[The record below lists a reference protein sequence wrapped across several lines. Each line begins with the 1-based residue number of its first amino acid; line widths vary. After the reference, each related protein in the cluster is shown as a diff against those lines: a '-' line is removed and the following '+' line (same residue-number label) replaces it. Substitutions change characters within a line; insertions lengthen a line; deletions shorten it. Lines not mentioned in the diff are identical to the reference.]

1 MSRLLSAESLV
12 LLVLVATLVPLVVV
26 ADPDPEPEPKKQ
38 TKEEKVHVK
47 KPRDHDEATRLLLKV
62 AHNLQDAL
70 RINVSLPVP
79 RQAAPIDPG
88 YPGQQ
93 RQANLE
99 DFIDLFSDLISLIQ
113 RLHQLAARSG
123 MQQQQ

>member
-1 MSRLLSAESLV
+1 MSRFLSSESLV

-26 ADPDPEPEPKKQ
+26 ADADPEPEPKKQ

-47 KPRDHDEATRLLLKV
+47 KPRDQDEATHLLVKV
-62 AHNLQDAL
+62 VHSLEDAL

-88 YPGQQ
+88 CPGQQ
-93 RQANLE
+93 QQADLE
-99 DFIDLFSDLISLIQ
+99 EFIDLLHEFDSIIQ
-113 RLHQLAARSG
+113 RFRQLTGGSG
-123 MQQQQ
+123 MQ